1 MLLFVLLFF
10 TFVVLIKEI
19 AIVLLIF
26 PLILSSSQARRYGGL
41 MASLCAVLVSSIW
54 YWVSQPEY
62 ITVDAWLASSLM
74 FLCVGIGINYILFF
88 QEKFIVKSQQAQQIQ
103 QNWDDV
109 NHRVAAFRS
118 SFPDYTLIFDEQG
131 KYVDAFSQ
139 AIDETDRI
147 YLIGKSIKEVPKF
160 ITPETAEQVLE
171 TIQATIQTGESQ
183 KLEYQATIS
192 VKTVT
197 SWMQGHTSILP
208 TRDHDTSHV
217 IWVARDITKR
227 KELERSLEK
236 VQQIAQTGIWE
247 TDVLTN
253 YVTWSDEV
261 YRIYGV
267 TRDEFDHTVEFA
279 TSRMHPDDLKE
290 FQEKIAKGINPY
302 PTEYR
307 IFRPDNSIGTVYAV
321 GDHIYDEH
329 NRLIKRIGM
338 IQDVTERRQTE
349 QDRIQL
355 QIAKQRTS
363 ALRNLI
369 TDVTHDLMTP
379 VTVIK
384 TSLYLLKSAS
394 TDEHIM
400 KHLDKVDTHINI
412 LQKIVESLLTVSYLD
427 DLDFDNLALRSSDI
441 MMLLRSLAQQY
452 QSMMSNKNQTLTMSL
467 PDHAILMRYDHD
479 HLQQAISNL
488 LQNAMQYTPEG
499 GHIQLTVTAHENSI
513 TIVIRDNGIGIS
525 EGHLHHIFEPFY
537 RVEKH
542 RPVTEG
548 NSGLGL
554 RITKLIVELHGGQIT
569 VDSTPN
575 EGSTFELTLPIIQIE
590 AKAYHKRGK

>member
-26 PLILSSSQARRYGGL
+26 PLVLASSQARRYGGL
-41 MASLCAVLVSSIW
+41 MAGLFAALLSSVW
-54 YWVSQPEY
+54 YWMSQPDY
-62 ITVDAWLASSLM
+62 IAVDMWLASTLM
-74 FLCVGIGINYILFF
+74 FLCVGICINYILFF
-88 QEKFIVKSQQAQQIQ
+88 QEKFAIQSQQNEQLQHKWGEYITKV
-103 QNWDDV
+103 D
-109 NHRVAAFRS
+109 AFRA
-118 SFPDYTLIFDEQG
+118 SFPDYVLVFDERG
-131 KYVDAFSQ
+131 VYIDVFSED
-139 AIDETDRI
+139 IDEDTRAN
-147 YLIGKSIKEVPKF
+147 LIGKSIKDVPK
-160 ITPETAEQVLE
+160 IIIPEVAEQILA
-171 TIQATIQTGESQ
+171 TIQATLQTGESQ
-183 KLEYQATIS
+183 KLEYQAVTPGG
-192 VKTVT
+192 TVT
-197 SWMQGHTSILP
+197 SWMQGHTSIL
-208 TRDHDTSHV
+208 TTLGHDTPNV

-236 VQQIAQTGIWE
+236 VQQIAKIGIWE

-267 TRDEFDHTVEFA
+267 IPEEYDHTVEFA
-279 TSRMHPDDLKE
+279 IARIHPDDLYH
-290 FQEKIAKGINPY
+290 FQEKVIKGINPY

-307 IFRPDNSIGTVYAV
+307 IIRADNSIRTVYAV
-321 GDHIYDEH
+321 GDHIYDEK
-329 NRLIKRIGM
+329 NQLIKRVGM
-338 IQDVTERRQTE
+338 IQDVTERRQAE
-349 QDRIQL
+349 QEHIQL

-363 ALRNLI
+363 ALRTLI

-379 VTVIK
+379 VTIIK
-384 TSLYLLKSAS
+384 TSLYILKSAS
-394 TDEHIM
+394 NDERM
-400 KHLDKVDTHINI
+400 LNHLNKVDTHINI

-441 MMLLRSLAQQY
+441 MMLIRSLVQQY
-452 QSMMSNKNQTLTMSL
+452 RSMMINKNQTLTTSL

-488 LQNAMQYTPEG
+488 LQNAMQYTSEG
-499 GHIQLTVTAHENSI
+499 GHIQLTVTARENSI
-513 TIVIRDNGIGIS
+513 TIAIRDNGIGIS
-525 EGHLHHIFEPFY
+525 EEHLEHIFEPFY

-554 RITKLIVELHGGQIT
+554 RITKLIVELHGGQIMAE
-569 VDSTPN
+569 STPN
-575 EGSTFELTLPIIQIE
+575 EGSTFELTLPIIQMQ
-590 AKAYHKRGK
+590 AVGDSSLS